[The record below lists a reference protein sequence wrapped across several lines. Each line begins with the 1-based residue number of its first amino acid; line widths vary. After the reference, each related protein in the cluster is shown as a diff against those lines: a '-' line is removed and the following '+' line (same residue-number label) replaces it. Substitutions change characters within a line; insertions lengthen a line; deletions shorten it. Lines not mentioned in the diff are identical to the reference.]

1 MDNFMDRLTK
11 RFNAGELIQAN
22 GEAEARENERLRKQ
36 TAEYEKMMQEIRRLN
51 LKTVEVSEQVS
62 QMLSCGIEQLEEYEV
77 KLHGLIKEEETD
89 KTEAAADAQQINQV
103 ITQELAQQKKELDLQ
118 IAGMQE
124 LMDAQLK
131 NLQDSMGVQLSG
143 ADEKLLGV
151 DNRIFGVDEK
161 LLGVSDRLS
170 DVDEKL
176 TDVGDRL
183 SGVDE
188 KLTDV
193 GDRFSGVDE
202 KLSGVNDRISV
213 VDEKLADVDGQISEA
228 VERLLAENAQ
238 SLAMLKEWNEQKQQG
253 SQTET
258 LDTVR
263 AVEDKLEHL
272 SGNIADNAIR
282 QHSLL
287 QDMAVNTEN
296 ALQDLTRTTE
306 DALQNLQ
313 NKLEQQK
320 PADNAELIEATG
332 QIKEMIVNIRLY
344 LDDVQKHVE
353 DYVHKEDV
361 KVYRNVQAV
370 LMEQLSNKTRDLND
384 HMDALEKSVQK
395 SKGTKP
401 LLVFAI
407 LLSAASLTIQI
418 LQMLGIL

>member
-151 DNRIFGVDEK
+151 DNRISGVDEK

-170 DVDEKL
+170 GVDEKLTDVGDRLFGADEKL

-193 GDRFSGVDE
+193 GDRFSSVDE
-202 KLSGVNDRISV
+202 KLTG
-213 VDEKLADVDGQISEA
+213 VDGA
-228 VERLLAENAQ
+228 VEKLLAENAQ

-344 LDDVQKHVE
+344 LDDVQKHIE

-407 LLSAASLTIQI
+407 LLSAASLTLQI

>member
-151 DNRIFGVDEK
+151 DNRISGVDEK

-170 DVDEKL
+170 
-176 TDVGDRL
+176 
-183 SGVDE
+183 GVDE
-188 KLTDV
+188 KLTEV
-193 GDRFSGVDE
+193 GDRFSSVDE
-202 KLSGVNDRISV
+202 KLTGVDGAV
-213 VDEKLADVDGQISEA
+213 EKLLV
-228 VERLLAENAQ
+228 ENAQ

-344 LDDVQKHVE
+344 LDDVQKHIE

>member
-151 DNRIFGVDEK
+151 DNRISSVDEK

-170 DVDEKL
+170 
-176 TDVGDRL
+176 
-183 SGVDE
+183 GVDE
-188 KLTDV
+188 KLA
-193 GDRFSGVDE
+193 
-202 KLSGVNDRISV
+202 GVNDRISV
-213 VDEKLADVDGQISEA
+213 VDEKLTDVDGQISEA

-344 LDDVQKHVE
+344 LDDVQKHIE

-395 SKGTKP
+395 SKGTKS

>member
-62 QMLSCGIEQLEEYEV
+62 QMLSCGIEQLEEYEA
-77 KLHGLIKEEETD
+77 KLRAFAVEDEAKETET
-89 KTEAAADAQQINQV
+89 AVDAQQMNLA
-103 ITQELAQQKKELDLQ
+103 ITRELAEQKKALDLQ

-151 DNRIFGVDEK
+151 DNRISGVDEK
-161 LLGVSDRLS
+161 LLGVSDRIS
-170 DVDEKL
+170 GVDDKL
-176 TDVGDRL
+176 VGVGDRL
-183 SGVDE
+183 
-188 KLTDV
+188 
-193 GDRFSGVDE
+193 
-202 KLSGVNDRISV
+202 SV
-213 VDEKLADVDGQISEA
+213 VDEKLTSVDGQISAA
-228 VERLLAENAQ
+228 VEKLLAENAQ

-253 SQTET
+253 DRTET

-344 LDDVQKHVE
+344 LDDVQKHIE

>member
-62 QMLSCGIEQLEEYEV
+62 QMLSCGIEQLEAYEV

-151 DNRIFGVDEK
+151 DNRISGVDEK

-170 DVDEKL
+170 GVDEKL

-183 SGVDE
+183 SGVDD
-188 KLTDV
+188 KLVGV
-193 GDRFSGVDE
+193 GDR
-202 KLSGVNDRISV
+202 LSV
-213 VDEKLADVDGQISEA
+213 VDEKLTGVDGA
-228 VERLLAENAQ
+228 VEKLLAENAQ
-238 SLAMLKEWNEQKQQG
+238 SLAMLREWNAQKEQG

-344 LDDVQKHVE
+344 LDDVQKHIE

>member
-62 QMLSCGIEQLEEYEV
+62 QMLSCGIEQLEEYEA

-131 NLQDSMGVQLSG
+131 NLQDSVGVQLSG
-143 ADEKLLGV
+143 ADDKLLGV
-151 DNRIFGVDEK
+151 DNRISGVDEK
-161 LLGVSDRLS
+161 LLGVSDRI
-170 DVDEKL
+170 
-176 TDVGDRL
+176 
-183 SGVDE
+183 
-188 KLTDV
+188 
-193 GDRFSGVDE
+193 SGVDE

-213 VDEKLADVDGQISEA
+213 VDEKLTDVDGQISAA
-228 VERLLAENAQ
+228 VEKLLAENAQ
-238 SLAMLKEWNEQKQQG
+238 SLATLREWNEQKQQG
-253 SQTET
+253 DRTEI

-263 AVEDKLEHL
+263 TVENKLEQL
-272 SGNIADNAIR
+272 SGNITDNAIR
-282 QHSLL
+282 QHNLL

-306 DALQNLQ
+306 DALRNLQ
-313 NKLEQQK
+313 TKIEQQ
-320 PADNAELIEATG
+320 ASAENANAELIEATG
-332 QIKEMIVNIRLY
+332 QIKEMIVNVRLY
-344 LDDVQKHVE
+344 LDDVQKHIE

-407 LLSAASLTIQI
+407 LLSAASLAVQI

>member
-151 DNRIFGVDEK
+151 DNRI
-161 LLGVSDRLS
+161 
-170 DVDEKL
+170 
-176 TDVGDRL
+176 

-202 KLSGVNDRISV
+202 KLTG
-213 VDEKLADVDGQISEA
+213 VDGA
-228 VERLLAENAQ
+228 VEKLLAENAQ

>member
-176 TDVGDRL
+176 TDVGDRF

-188 KLTDV
+188 KLT
-193 GDRFSGVDE
+193 GVD
-202 KLSGVNDRISV
+202 G
-213 VDEKLADVDGQISEA
+213 A
-228 VERLLAENAQ
+228 VEKLLAENAQ

>member
-51 LKTVEVSEQVS
+51 LKMVEVSEQVS

-131 NLQDSMGVQLSG
+131 NLQDSVGVQLSG
-143 ADEKLLGV
+143 ADDKLLGV
-151 DNRIFGVDEK
+151 DNRISGVDEK
-161 LLGVSDRLS
+161 LLGVSDRI
-170 DVDEKL
+170 
-176 TDVGDRL
+176 

-188 KLTDV
+188 KLA
-193 GDRFSGVDE
+193 
-202 KLSGVNDRISV
+202 GVNDRISV
-213 VDEKLADVDGQISEA
+213 VDEKLTDVDGQISEA

-238 SLAMLKEWNEQKQQG
+238 SLAMLREWNVQKQQG
-253 SQTET
+253 DRTEI

-263 AVEDKLEHL
+263 TVENKLEQL
-272 SGNIADNAIR
+272 SGNITDNAIR
-282 QHSLL
+282 QHNLL

-306 DALQNLQ
+306 DALRNLQ
-313 NKLEQQK
+313 TKIEQQ
-320 PADNAELIEATG
+320 ASAENANAELIEATG
-332 QIKEMIVNIRLY
+332 QIKEMIVNVRLY
-344 LDDVQKHVE
+344 LDDVQKHIE

-370 LMEQLSNKTRDLND
+370 LMEQLSNKTRDLSD
-384 HMDALEKSVQK
+384 QMDSLDKSIKK

-407 LLSAASLTIQI
+407 LLSAASLAVQI

>member
-151 DNRIFGVDEK
+151 DNRISGVDEK
-161 LLGVSDRLS
+161 LLGVSDRIS
-170 DVDEKL
+170 GVDDKL
-176 TDVGDRL
+176 VGVGDRL
-183 SGVDE
+183 
-188 KLTDV
+188 
-193 GDRFSGVDE
+193 
-202 KLSGVNDRISV
+202 SV
-213 VDEKLADVDGQISEA
+213 VDEKLTSVDGQISAA
-228 VERLLAENAQ
+228 VEKLLAENAQ

-253 SQTET
+253 DRTET

-344 LDDVQKHVE
+344 LDDVQKHIE

>member
-131 NLQDSMGVQLSG
+131 NLQDSVGVQLSG
-143 ADEKLLGV
+143 ADDKLLGV
-151 DNRIFGVDEK
+151 DNRISGVDEK
-161 LLGVSDRLS
+161 LLGVSDRI
-170 DVDEKL
+170 
-176 TDVGDRL
+176 
-183 SGVDE
+183 
-188 KLTDV
+188 
-193 GDRFSGVDE
+193 SGVDE

-213 VDEKLADVDGQISEA
+213 VDEKLTDVDGQISEA

-238 SLAMLKEWNEQKQQG
+238 SLAMLREWNVQKQQG
-253 SQTET
+253 DRTEI

-263 AVEDKLEHL
+263 TVENKLEQL
-272 SGNIADNAIR
+272 SGNITDNAIR
-282 QHSLL
+282 QHNLL

-306 DALQNLQ
+306 DALRNLQ
-313 NKLEQQK
+313 MKIEQQ
-320 PADNAELIEATG
+320 ASAENANAELIEATG
-332 QIKEMIVNIRLY
+332 QIKEMIVNVRLY
-344 LDDVQKHVE
+344 LDDVQKHIE

-370 LMEQLSNKTRDLND
+370 LMEQLSNKTRDLSD
-384 HMDALEKSVQK
+384 HMDSLEKSVQK

>member
-77 KLHGLIKEEETD
+77 KLHGLIKEEKTD

-131 NLQDSMGVQLSG
+131 NLQDSVGVQLSG
-143 ADEKLLGV
+143 ADDKLLGV
-151 DNRIFGVDEK
+151 DNRISGVDEK
-161 LLGVSDRLS
+161 LLGVSDRI
-170 DVDEKL
+170 
-176 TDVGDRL
+176 

-188 KLTDV
+188 KLA
-193 GDRFSGVDE
+193 
-202 KLSGVNDRISV
+202 GVNDRISV
-213 VDEKLADVDGQISEA
+213 VDEKLTDVDGQISEA

-238 SLAMLKEWNEQKQQG
+238 SLAMLREWNVQKQQG
-253 SQTET
+253 DRTEI

-263 AVEDKLEHL
+263 TVENKLEQL
-272 SGNIADNAIR
+272 SGNITDNAIR
-282 QHSLL
+282 QHNLL

-306 DALQNLQ
+306 DALRNLQ
-313 NKLEQQK
+313 TKIEQQ
-320 PADNAELIEATG
+320 ASAENANAELIEATG
-332 QIKEMIVNIRLY
+332 QIKEMIVNVRLY
-344 LDDVQKHVE
+344 LDDVQKHIE

>member
-77 KLHGLIKEEETD
+77 KLHGLFKEEETD

-131 NLQDSMGVQLSG
+131 NLQDSVGVQLSG

-151 DNRIFGVDEK
+151 DNRISGVDEK
-161 LLGVSDRLS
+161 LLGVSDRI
-170 DVDEKL
+170 
-176 TDVGDRL
+176 
-183 SGVDE
+183 
-188 KLTDV
+188 
-193 GDRFSGVDE
+193 SGVDE

-213 VDEKLADVDGQISEA
+213 VDEKLTDVDGQISEA

-238 SLAMLKEWNEQKQQG
+238 SLAMLREWNVQKQQG
-253 SQTET
+253 DRTEI

-263 AVEDKLEHL
+263 TVENKLEQL
-272 SGNIADNAIR
+272 SGNITDNAIR
-282 QHSLL
+282 QHNLL

-306 DALQNLQ
+306 DALRNLQ
-313 NKLEQQK
+313 MKIEQQ
-320 PADNAELIEATG
+320 ASAENANAELIEATG
-332 QIKEMIVNIRLY
+332 QIKEMIVNVRLY
-344 LDDVQKHVE
+344 LDDVQKHIE

-370 LMEQLSNKTRDLND
+370 LMEQLSNKTRDLSD
-384 HMDALEKSVQK
+384 HMDSLEKSVQK

-407 LLSAASLTIQI
+407 LLSAASLAVQI

>member
-62 QMLSCGIEQLEEYEV
+62 QMLSCGIEQLEEYEA

-131 NLQDSMGVQLSG
+131 NMQDSMGVQFSGVDDKLSG
-143 ADEKLLGV
+143 IG
-151 DNRIFGVDEK
+151 
-161 LLGVSDRLS
+161 DRLS
-170 DVDEKL
+170 SADEKL

-188 KLTDV
+188 KLLGVSDRISGVDDKLVGV
-193 GDRFSGVDE
+193 GDR
-202 KLSGVNDRISV
+202 LSV
-213 VDEKLADVDGQISEA
+213 VDEKLTGVDGQISAA
-228 VERLLAENAQ
+228 VEKLLAENAQ

-370 LMEQLSNKTRDLND
+370 LMEQLSNKTRDLSD
-384 HMDALEKSVQK
+384 HMDSLEKSIQK

-407 LLSAASLTIQI
+407 LLSTASLTIQI

>member
-89 KTEAAADAQQINQV
+89 KTEAAADAQQINKV

-151 DNRIFGVDEK
+151 DNRISGVDEK

-170 DVDEKL
+170 D
-176 TDVGDRL
+176 
-183 SGVDE
+183 
-188 KLTDV
+188 
-193 GDRFSGVDE
+193 VDE

>member
-62 QMLSCGIEQLEEYEV
+62 QMLSCGIEQLEEYEI

-151 DNRIFGVDEK
+151 DNRISSVDEK
-161 LLGVSDRLS
+161 LLGVSDRL
-170 DVDEKL
+170 
-176 TDVGDRL
+176 
-183 SGVDE
+183 
-188 KLTDV
+188 
-193 GDRFSGVDE
+193 SGVDE

-213 VDEKLADVDGQISEA
+213 VDEKLTDVDGQISEA

-344 LDDVQKHVE
+344 LDDVQKHIE

-407 LLSAASLTIQI
+407 LLSTASLTIQI

>member
-62 QMLSCGIEQLEEYEV
+62 QMLSCGIEQLEEYEA

-151 DNRIFGVDEK
+151 DNRISGVDEK
-161 LLGVSDRLS
+161 LLGVSDRI
-170 DVDEKL
+170 
-176 TDVGDRL
+176 
-183 SGVDE
+183 
-188 KLTDV
+188 
-193 GDRFSGVDE
+193 SGVDE

-263 AVEDKLEHL
+263 EVEDKLEHL

-344 LDDVQKHVE
+344 LDDVQKHIE

-407 LLSAASLTIQI
+407 LLSAASLTLQI

>member
-1 MDNFMDRLTK
+1 MDRLTK

-62 QMLSCGIEQLEEYEV
+62 QMLSCGIEQLEEYEA
-77 KLHGLIKEEETD
+77 KLRAYAVEDEAKE
-89 KTEAAADAQQINQV
+89 TEAAVDAQQMNLAV
-103 ITQELAQQKKELDLQ
+103 TQELAKQKKALDQQ
-118 IAGMQE
+118 IVGMQE

-131 NLQDSMGVQLSG
+131 NMQDSMGVQFSGVDDKLSG
-143 ADEKLLGV
+143 
-151 DNRIFGVDEK
+151 
-161 LLGVSDRLS
+161 
-170 DVDEKL
+170 
-176 TDVGDRL
+176 VGDRL

-188 KLTDV
+188 KLVDV
-193 GDRFSGVDE
+193 GDKLSAVDE
-202 KLSGVNDRISV
+202 KLVDVGDKLSA
-213 VDEKLADVDGQISEA
+213 VDEKLTGVDGQISAA
-228 VERLLAENAQ
+228 VEKLLAENAQ

-253 SQTET
+253 NQTET

-263 AVEDKLEHL
+263 TVEDKLEHL

-313 NKLEQQK
+313 TKIEQQA
-320 PADNAELIEATG
+320 PAENANAELVEATG

-344 LDDVQKHVE
+344 LDDVQKHIE

-384 HMDALEKSVQK
+384 HMDSLEKSVQK

-407 LLSAASLTIQI
+407 LLSAASLAIQI

>member
-124 LMDAQLK
+124 LMDVQLK

-151 DNRIFGVDEK
+151 DNRISGVDEK
-161 LLGVSDRLS
+161 LLGVS
-170 DVDEKL
+170 
-176 TDVGDRL
+176 DRL

-202 KLSGVNDRISV
+202 KLTG
-213 VDEKLADVDGQISEA
+213 VDGA
-228 VERLLAENAQ
+228 VEKLLAENAQ

>member
-62 QMLSCGIEQLEEYEV
+62 QMLSCGIEQLEEYEA
-77 KLHGLIKEEETD
+77 KLRAFAVEDEAKETET
-89 KTEAAADAQQINQV
+89 AVDAQQMNLA
-103 ITQELAQQKKELDLQ
+103 ITQELAEQKKALDLQ

-131 NLQDSMGVQLSG
+131 NMQDSMGVQFSGVDDKLSG
-143 ADEKLLGV
+143 IG
-151 DNRIFGVDEK
+151 
-161 LLGVSDRLS
+161 DRLS
-170 DVDEKL
+170 SANEKL

-188 KLTDV
+188 KLLGV
-193 GDRFSGVDE
+193 SDRISGVDE
-202 KLSGVNDRISV
+202 KLSGVNDRISG
-213 VDEKLADVDGQISEA
+213 VDEKLTDVDGQISEA

>member
-151 DNRIFGVDEK
+151 DNRISGVDEK

-176 TDVGDRL
+176 TDVGDRF

-188 KLTDV
+188 KLTC
-193 GDRFSGVDE
+193 
-202 KLSGVNDRISV
+202 
-213 VDEKLADVDGQISEA
+213 VDGA
-228 VERLLAENAQ
+228 VEKLLAENAQ

-344 LDDVQKHVE
+344 LDDVQKHIE

-401 LLVFAI
+401 LLGFAI

>member
-151 DNRIFGVDEK
+151 DNRISGVDEK

-170 DVDEKL
+170 GVDEKL

-202 KLSGVNDRISV
+202 KLTG
-213 VDEKLADVDGQISEA
+213 VDGA
-228 VERLLAENAQ
+228 VEKLLAENAQ

-407 LLSAASLTIQI
+407 LLSAASLTIQV
-418 LQMLGIL
+418 LQMMGIL

>member
-62 QMLSCGIEQLEEYEV
+62 QMLSCGIEQLEEYEA
-77 KLHGLIKEEETD
+77 KLRAFAVEDEAKETET
-89 KTEAAADAQQINQV
+89 AVDAQQMNLA
-103 ITQELAQQKKELDLQ
+103 ITRELAEQKKALDLQ

-131 NLQDSMGVQLSG
+131 NMQDSMGVQFSGVDDKLSG
-143 ADEKLLGV
+143 IG
-151 DNRIFGVDEK
+151 
-161 LLGVSDRLS
+161 DRLS
-170 DVDEKL
+170 SADEKL

-188 KLTDV
+188 KLLGV
-193 GDRFSGVDE
+193 SDRISGVDE

-213 VDEKLADVDGQISEA
+213 VDEKLTDVDGQISEA

>member
-151 DNRIFGVDEK
+151 DNRISSVDEK
-161 LLGVSDRLS
+161 LLGVSDRL
-170 DVDEKL
+170 
-176 TDVGDRL
+176 
-183 SGVDE
+183 
-188 KLTDV
+188 
-193 GDRFSGVDE
+193 SGVDE

-213 VDEKLADVDGQISEA
+213 VDEKLTDVDGQISEA
-228 VERLLAENAQ
+228 VGRLLAENAQ

-344 LDDVQKHVE
+344 LDDVQKHIE

-407 LLSAASLTIQI
+407 LLSAASLTLQI

>member
-151 DNRIFGVDEK
+151 DNRISGVDEK

-170 DVDEKL
+170 GVDEKL

-188 KLTDV
+188 KLT
-193 GDRFSGVDE
+193 GVD
-202 KLSGVNDRISV
+202 G
-213 VDEKLADVDGQISEA
+213 A
-228 VERLLAENAQ
+228 VEKLLAENAQ

-407 LLSAASLTIQI
+407 LLSAATLTIQI

>member
-62 QMLSCGIEQLEEYEV
+62 QMLSCGIEQLEEYEA
-77 KLHGLIKEEETD
+77 KLHALVTEEAEND
-89 KTEAAADAQQINQV
+89 TEAADAQQLNLV
-103 ITQELAQQKKELDLQ
+103 VTQELAEQKKALDLQ

-131 NLQDSMGVQLSG
+131 NMRDSMGVQLSD
-143 ADEKLLGV
+143 ADDKLAGM
-151 DNRIFGVDEK
+151 
-161 LLGVSDRLS
+161 SDRLS
-170 DVDEKL
+170 DVDEKI
-176 TDVGDRL
+176 TGFDDRL
-183 SGVDE
+183 SGVDD
-188 KLTDV
+188 KLTGV
-193 GDRFSGVDE
+193 G
-202 KLSGVNDRISV
+202 DRISV
-213 VDEKLADVDGQISEA
+213 VDEKLTGVDGQISAA
-228 VERLLAENAQ
+228 VEKLLAENAQ
-238 SLAMLKEWNEQKQQG
+238 SLAMLREWDEQKQQG
-253 SQTET
+253 NQTET

-263 AVEDKLEHL
+263 AVEEKLEQL

-320 PADNAELIEATG
+320 PADNAELIEATS

-344 LDDVQKHVE
+344 LDDVQKHIE

-384 HMDALEKSVQK
+384 HMDSLEKSVQK

>member
-62 QMLSCGIEQLEEYEV
+62 QMLSCGIEQLEEYEA

-89 KTEAAADAQQINQV
+89 NTEAAADAQQINQV

-151 DNRIFGVDEK
+151 DNRISGVDEK
-161 LLGVSDRLS
+161 LLGVSD
-170 DVDEKL
+170 
-176 TDVGDRL
+176 GI
-183 SGVDE
+183 
-188 KLTDV
+188 
-193 GDRFSGVDE
+193 SGVDE

-263 AVEDKLEHL
+263 TVEDKLEHL

>member
-62 QMLSCGIEQLEEYEV
+62 QMLSCGVEQLEEYEA
-77 KLHGLIKEEETD
+77 KLRAFAVEDEAKETET
-89 KTEAAADAQQINQV
+89 AVDAQQMNLA
-103 ITQELAQQKKELDLQ
+103 ITRELAEQKKALDLQ

-143 ADEKLLGV
+143 VDDKLSGIGDRLSGADEKLTDVGDRLS
-151 DNRIFGVDEK
+151 GVDEK
-161 LLGVSDRLS
+161 LLGVSDRI
-170 DVDEKL
+170 
-176 TDVGDRL
+176 

-202 KLSGVNDRISV
+202 KLTG
-213 VDEKLADVDGQISEA
+213 VDGA
-228 VERLLAENAQ
+228 VEKLLAENAQ

>member
-62 QMLSCGIEQLEEYEV
+62 QMLSCGIEQLEEYEA

-89 KTEAAADAQQINQV
+89 KTEDAADAQQINQV

-151 DNRIFGVDEK
+151 DNRISSVDEK
-161 LLGVSDRLS
+161 LLGVSDRI
-170 DVDEKL
+170 
-176 TDVGDRL
+176 
-183 SGVDE
+183 
-188 KLTDV
+188 
-193 GDRFSGVDE
+193 SGVDE

-213 VDEKLADVDGQISEA
+213 VDEKLTGVDGQISEA

-238 SLAMLKEWNEQKQQG
+238 SLAMLKEWDEQKQQG
-253 SQTET
+253 DQTET

-344 LDDVQKHVE
+344 LDDVQKHIE

-401 LLVFAI
+401 LLGFAI

>member
-151 DNRIFGVDEK
+151 DNRISGVDEK

-202 KLSGVNDRISV
+202 KLTG
-213 VDEKLADVDGQISEA
+213 VDGA
-228 VERLLAENAQ
+228 VEKLLAENAQ

>member
-131 NLQDSMGVQLSG
+131 NLQDSMGVQPSG

-202 KLSGVNDRISV
+202 KLTG
-213 VDEKLADVDGQISEA
+213 VDGA
-228 VERLLAENAQ
+228 VEKLLAENAQ

>member
-62 QMLSCGIEQLEEYEV
+62 QMLSCGIEQLEEYEI

-89 KTEAAADAQQINQV
+89 KTEAAADAQQMNQV

-151 DNRIFGVDEK
+151 DNRISGVDEK
-161 LLGVSDRLS
+161 LLGVSDRI
-170 DVDEKL
+170 
-176 TDVGDRL
+176 
-183 SGVDE
+183 
-188 KLTDV
+188 
-193 GDRFSGVDE
+193 SGVDE

-213 VDEKLADVDGQISEA
+213 VDEKLTDVDGQISAA
-228 VERLLAENAQ
+228 VEKLLAENAQ

>member
-151 DNRIFGVDEK
+151 DNRISGVDEK

-176 TDVGDRL
+176 TDVGDRI

-202 KLSGVNDRISV
+202 KLTG
-213 VDEKLADVDGQISEA
+213 VDGA
-228 VERLLAENAQ
+228 VEKLLAENAQ

>member
-62 QMLSCGIEQLEEYEV
+62 QMLSCGIEQLEEYEA
-77 KLHGLIKEEETD
+77 KLRAFAVEDEAKETET
-89 KTEAAADAQQINQV
+89 AVDAQQMNLA
-103 ITQELAQQKKELDLQ
+103 ITRELAEQKKALDLQ

-131 NLQDSMGVQLSG
+131 NMQDSMGVQFSGVDDKLSGIGDRLSG
-143 ADEKLLGV
+143 A
-151 DNRIFGVDEK
+151 
-161 LLGVSDRLS
+161 
-170 DVDEKL
+170 DEKL

-193 GDRFSGVDE
+193 VDRFSGVDE
-202 KLSGVNDRISV
+202 KLTG
-213 VDEKLADVDGQISEA
+213 VDGA
-228 VERLLAENAQ
+228 VEKLLAENAQ

-344 LDDVQKHVE
+344 LDDVQKHIE

>member
-62 QMLSCGIEQLEEYEV
+62 QMLSCGIEQLEEYEA

-151 DNRIFGVDEK
+151 DNRISGVDEK

-170 DVDEKL
+170 GVDEKL

-202 KLSGVNDRISV
+202 KLTG
-213 VDEKLADVDGQISEA
+213 VDGA
-228 VERLLAENAQ
+228 VEKLLAENAQ
-238 SLAMLKEWNEQKQQG
+238 SLAMLKEWDEQKQQG

-344 LDDVQKHVE
+344 LDDVQKHIE

-407 LLSAASLTIQI
+407 LLSAASLTLQI

>member
-89 KTEAAADAQQINQV
+89 KTKAAADAQQINQV

-131 NLQDSMGVQLSG
+131 NLQDSVGVQLSG
-143 ADEKLLGV
+143 ADDKLLGV
-151 DNRIFGVDEK
+151 DNRISGVDEK
-161 LLGVSDRLS
+161 LLGVRDRI
-170 DVDEKL
+170 
-176 TDVGDRL
+176 
-183 SGVDE
+183 
-188 KLTDV
+188 
-193 GDRFSGVDE
+193 SGVDE

-213 VDEKLADVDGQISEA
+213 VDEKLTGVDGQISEA

-238 SLAMLKEWNEQKQQG
+238 SLAMLREWNEQKQQG
-253 SQTET
+253 DRTEI

-263 AVEDKLEHL
+263 TVENKLEQL
-272 SGNIADNAIR
+272 SGNITDNAIR
-282 QHSLL
+282 QHNLL

-306 DALQNLQ
+306 DALRNLQ
-313 NKLEQQK
+313 MKIEQQ
-320 PADNAELIEATG
+320 ASAENANAELIEATG
-332 QIKEMIVNIRLY
+332 QIKEMIVNVRLY
-344 LDDVQKHVE
+344 LDDVQKHIE

-370 LMEQLSNKTRDLND
+370 LMEQLSNKTRDLSD
-384 HMDALEKSVQK
+384 HMDSLEKSVQK

-407 LLSAASLTIQI
+407 LLSAASLAVQI

>member
-151 DNRIFGVDEK
+151 DNRISGVDEK
-161 LLGVSDRLS
+161 LLGVSDRL
-170 DVDEKL
+170 
-176 TDVGDRL
+176 
-183 SGVDE
+183 
-188 KLTDV
+188 
-193 GDRFSGVDE
+193 SGVDE

-213 VDEKLADVDGQISEA
+213 VDEKLTDVDGQISEA

-320 PADNAELIEATG
+320 PADNAELIEASG

-344 LDDVQKHVE
+344 LDDVQKHIE

>member
-62 QMLSCGIEQLEEYEV
+62 QMLSCGIEQLEEYEA

-131 NLQDSMGVQLSG
+131 NLQDSVGVQLSG
-143 ADEKLLGV
+143 ADDKLLGV
-151 DNRIFGVDEK
+151 DNRISGVDEK
-161 LLGVSDRLS
+161 LLGVSDRL
-170 DVDEKL
+170 
-176 TDVGDRL
+176 
-183 SGVDE
+183 
-188 KLTDV
+188 
-193 GDRFSGVDE
+193 SGVDE

-213 VDEKLADVDGQISEA
+213 VDEKLTDVDGQISAA
-228 VERLLAENAQ
+228 VEKLLAENAQ
-238 SLAMLKEWNEQKQQG
+238 SLATLREWNEKKQQG
-253 SQTET
+253 DRTEI

-263 AVEDKLEHL
+263 TVENKLEQL
-272 SGNIADNAIR
+272 SGNITDNAIR
-282 QHSLL
+282 QHNLL

-306 DALQNLQ
+306 DALRNLQ
-313 NKLEQQK
+313 TKIEQQ
-320 PADNAELIEATG
+320 ASAENANAELIEATG
-332 QIKEMIVNIRLY
+332 QIKEMIVNVRLY
-344 LDDVQKHVE
+344 LDDVQKHIE

-407 LLSAASLTIQI
+407 LLSAASLAVQI

>member
-151 DNRIFGVDEK
+151 DNRISGVDEK

-193 GDRFSGVDE
+193 GDRLSGVDE
-202 KLSGVNDRISV
+202 KLTDVGDRFSS
-213 VDEKLADVDGQISEA
+213 VDEKLTGVDGA
-228 VERLLAENAQ
+228 VEKLLVENAQ

-344 LDDVQKHVE
+344 LDDVQKHIE

>member
-131 NLQDSMGVQLSG
+131 NLQDSVGVQLSG

-151 DNRIFGVDEK
+151 DNRISGVDEK
-161 LLGVSDRLS
+161 LLGVSDRI
-170 DVDEKL
+170 
-176 TDVGDRL
+176 

-188 KLTDV
+188 KLA
-193 GDRFSGVDE
+193 
-202 KLSGVNDRISV
+202 GVNDRISV
-213 VDEKLADVDGQISEA
+213 VDEKLTDVDGQISEA

-238 SLAMLKEWNEQKQQG
+238 SLAMLREWNVQKQQG
-253 SQTET
+253 DRTEI

-263 AVEDKLEHL
+263 TVENKLEQL
-272 SGNIADNAIR
+272 SGNITDNAIR
-282 QHSLL
+282 QHNLL

-306 DALQNLQ
+306 DALRNLQ
-313 NKLEQQK
+313 MKIEQQ
-320 PADNAELIEATG
+320 ASAENANAELIEATG
-332 QIKEMIVNIRLY
+332 QIKEMIVNVRLY
-344 LDDVQKHVE
+344 LDDVQKHIE

-370 LMEQLSNKTRDLND
+370 LMEQLSNKTRDLSD
-384 HMDALEKSVQK
+384 HMDSLEKSVQK

-407 LLSAASLTIQI
+407 LLSAASLAVQI